1 MCRSSTLS
9 CPIPPFEISLPGCG
23 ENVPFCSGEDLMR
36 RHSVCGEIGLK
47 LFQLNSVELAARLTD
62 IAILPEYSSKAAAL
76 PSD

>member
-1 MCRSSTLS
+1 MCH
-9 CPIPPFEISLPGCG
+9 
-23 ENVPFCSGEDLMR
+23 SGEDLMR